1 MPLINLAQKSTNI
14 PRFKRSVMRNRTEI
28 AIGTLPE
35 AKRDMDIEVF
45 GLTHILHESII
56 MQQTA
61 NRSEEVS
68 MERTVTYFEHAGER
82 NTQDCLTVVHK
93 MLCEGRYRHV
103 VVASTWGNTGAH
115 FAEALRDSGCSVVVV
130 THNAGFKE
138 PNSFELSE
146 QNRSRILAAGAKIY
160 TGTILTHSIETAF
173 AQKFQ
178 GMYPTHVV
186 AASLRRF
193 GEGTKVCCEIV
204 MMAADAGLIPEGEEI
219 IAVAGTGKG
228 ADTVLLVRS
237 AVSKRFFDL
246 KVLEVLAKP
255 RG

>member
-1 MPLINLAQKSTNI
+1 
-14 PRFKRSVMRNRTEI
+14 MRME
-28 AIGTLPE
+28 GS
-35 AKRDMDIEVF
+35 
-45 GLTHILHESII
+45 G
-56 MQQTA
+56 
-61 NRSEEVS
+61 
-68 MERTVTYFEHAGER
+68 MERTVVYFEHPGRE
-82 NTQDCLTVVHK
+82 NTQECLTVVHRI
-93 MLCEGRYRHV
+93 LCEGRHRNV
-103 VVASTWGNTGAH
+103 VVASTDGTTGAL
-115 FAEALRDSGCSVVVV
+115 FAETLQDSGCNIVVV
-130 THNAGFKE
+130 THHAGFKE

-146 QNRSRILAAGAKIY
+146 ENRNRIVKAGARIF

-173 AQKFQ
+173 AAKFQ
-178 GMYPTHVV
+178 GIYPTHVV

-219 IAVAGTGKG
+219 VAVAGTGKG

>member
-1 MPLINLAQKSTNI
+1 M
-14 PRFKRSVMRNRTEI
+14 VM
-28 AIGTLPE
+28 
-35 AKRDMDIEVF
+35 
-45 GLTHILHESII
+45 
-56 MQQTA
+56 
-61 NRSEEVS
+61 
-68 MERTVTYFEHAGER
+68 YFDRPGEQ
-82 NTQDCLTVVHK
+82 NSQDCLTVVHK
-93 MLCEGRYRHV
+93 VLCEGDHGHV
-103 VVASTWGNTGAH
+103 VVASTWGTTGVH
-115 FAEALRDSGCSVVVV
+115 FAEALRDSSADVVVV
-130 THNAGFKE
+130 THCAGFKE
-138 PNSFELSE
+138 PNSFELTE
-146 QNRSRILAAGAKIY
+146 ENRKRIIDAGAKVF

-173 AQKFQ
+173 AAKFQ

-228 ADTVLLVRS
+228 ADTVLIIRS
-237 AVSKRFFDL
+237 ASSKRFFDL

>member
-1 MPLINLAQKSTNI
+1 
-14 PRFKRSVMRNRTEI
+14 
-28 AIGTLPE
+28 
-35 AKRDMDIEVF
+35 
-45 GLTHILHESII
+45 
-56 MQQTA
+56 
-61 NRSEEVS
+61 
-68 MERTVTYFEHAGER
+68 MERTVTYFERPGEQ
-82 NTQDCLTVVHK
+82 NTQECLTVVHK
-93 MLCEGRYRHV
+93 ILCEENHKHV

-115 FAEALRDSGCSVVVV
+115 FAEALRDSGADVVVV
-130 THNAGFKE
+130 THSAGFKE

-146 QNRSRILAAGAKIY
+146 ENRKRMIEAGAKVF

-186 AASLRRF
+186 AAALRRF

-204 MMAADAGLIPEGEEI
+204 MMAADAGLIPEGEET

-228 ADTVLLVRS
+228 ADTVLLVRA